1 MQSVYAMFKQS
12 FQTYRRI
19 TYKNTYG
26 NTISMYFLFLYEY
39 DTVYYNWTQNMLA
52 IPNHMRS
59 HRDKHTIHW

>member
-39 DTVYYNWTQNMLA
+39 DTVYYN
-52 IPNHMRS
+52 
-59 HRDKHTIHW
+59 